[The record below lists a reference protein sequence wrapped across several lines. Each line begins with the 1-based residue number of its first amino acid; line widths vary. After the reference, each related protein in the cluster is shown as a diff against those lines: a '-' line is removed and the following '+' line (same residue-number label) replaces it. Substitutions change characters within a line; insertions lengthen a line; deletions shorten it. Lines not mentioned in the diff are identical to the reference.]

1 MQARK
6 RNVWGI
12 VLAGGAG
19 VRLASLTGGVPKQFW
34 RFEGGPTLIENTL
47 ERIAPLTTPA
57 RTVVVVDRT
66 HRHLVETV
74 RNSRRTRFVYQPCNR
89 GTATGVLFGLLS
101 ALDSTEDPI
110 VVLTPSD
117 HGVADEVIFRRDIAD
132 AVNWVES
139 REGEIVLFGAEPS
152 GPDGDYGWIAPEIR
166 GVDDSVPGFARVS
179 SFAEKPSRVRA
190 EALLTTGAVWNT
202 MVMVGYAST
211 LAALYSRHIPQ
222 LWAVFGEAVR
232 LSPARRRE
240 YLAHAYRTL
249 PPADFCRDL
258 LTHAPNLWVRVWP
271 AALGWSDLGTP
282 QRLARW
288 RTKADN
294 VGRIPEAL
302 VEPHFTDKDTSTV
315 GEVSL

>member
-1 MQARK
+1 MRTH
-6 RNVWGI
+6 RRSVWGI
-12 VLAGGAG
+12 VLAGGTG

-34 RFEGGPTLIENTL
+34 RFERGPTLLENTL
-47 ERIAPLTTPA
+47 RRIAPLTTTA
-57 RTVVVVDRT
+57 GTVVVVDRT
-66 HRHLVETV
+66 HRHLVKTV
-74 RNSRRTRFVYQPCNR
+74 RDSGRTRFVYQPCNR

-166 GVDDSVPGFARVS
+166 GIDDSVPGFTRVS

-202 MVMVGYAST
+202 MVVVGYASA
-211 LAALYSRHIPQ
+211 LAALYSRHVPR
-222 LWAVFGEAVR
+222 LWAVLGEAVR
-232 LSPARRRE
+232 LSPASRRE

-288 RTKADN
+288 KAEADR
-294 VGRIPEAL
+294 VGRSPETLEDPYLA
-302 VEPHFTDKDTSTV
+302 EENTSTLA
-315 GEVSL
+315 EVIL